1 MGVQIGIDLRSALA
15 IMLNMK
21 NDRKRRQK
29 FVSAQLARAE
39 YLKPG
44 DILELQIHSFDGAV
58 NLGTQRSRVIEG

>member
-1 MGVQIGIDLRSALA
+1 
-15 IMLNMK
+15 MLNMK